1 MHALRELTGSLS
13 VLIEMVVYCCF
24 CNEHFSF
31 TVLHFI
37 KTQLET
43 APPHEL
49 KNIFQLLHEILVIED
64 PLQVERIKFA
74 FETENGLI
82 GNLDAPQQPCGQQP
96 LLPVC
101 QVPGYSGS
109 EMSEHYWAPQ
119 SNVSNETSTAK
130 TFQRTISAQDTL
142 AYATALLNEKD
153 QSGSSNGSES
163 SPANENGD
171 RHLQQG
177 SESPMM
183 IGEPK
188 SDLDDVDP

>member
-1 MHALRELTGSLS
+1 M
-13 VLIEMVVYCCF
+13 
-24 CNEHFSF
+24 
-31 TVLHFI
+31 
-37 KTQLET
+37 QW
-43 APPHEL
+43 
-49 KNIFQLLHEILVIED
+49 
-64 PLQVERIKFA
+64 LQKK
-74 FETENGLI
+74 
-82 GNLDAPQQPCGQQP
+82 
-96 LLPVC
+96 
-101 QVPGYSGS
+101 
-109 EMSEHYWAPQ
+109 MSEHYWAPQ

-163 SPANENGD
+163 SPANENGE

>member
-1 MHALRELTGSLS
+1 MYALRELTGSLS

-49 KNIFQLLHEILVIED
+49 KNIFQLLHEIL
-64 PLQVERIKFA
+64 
-74 FETENGLI
+74 
-82 GNLDAPQQPCGQQP
+82 
-96 LLPVC
+96 
-101 QVPGYSGS
+101 
-109 EMSEHYWAPQ
+109 
-119 SNVSNETSTAK
+119 
-130 TFQRTISAQDTL
+130 DTL

-163 SPANENGD
+163 SPANENGE